1 MRNYQKA
8 AVVMAMLGSVSFLG
22 AGVGHAYDGGGKVKI
37 DNDQDQAC
45 AQNDTQT
52 GLINID
58 DVNVSVGALLGW
70 SQQDNSE
77 KESLACS
84 QSFGKR

>member
-1 MRNYQKA
+1 MRNFQKA

-22 AGVGHAYDGGGKVKI
+22 AGVGHASDGGKTKL
-37 DNDQDQAC
+37 DNDQKQAC
-45 AQNDTQT
+45 TQNDTQT
-52 GLINID
+52 GLIQLD
-58 DVNVSVGALLGW
+58 DVNVSVGLLGW

-84 QSFGKR
+84 QSFGKH

>member
-1 MRNYQKA
+1 MRNFQKA

-22 AGVGHAYDGGGKVKI
+22 AGVGHAADGDKVKLH
-37 DNDQDQAC
+37 NDQKQAC
-45 AQNDTQT
+45 AQNDAQT
-52 GLINID
+52 GLIQLD
-58 DVNVSVGALLGW
+58 DVNVSVGLLGW

-84 QSFGKR
+84 QGFGKH

>member
-1 MRNYQKA
+1 MRNFQKA

-22 AGVGHAYDGGGKVKI
+22 AGVGHASDGDKIKV
-37 DNDQDQAC
+37 DNDQNQAC
-45 AQNDTQT
+45 AQNDAQT
-52 GLINID
+52 GLIQLD
-58 DVNVSVGALLGW
+58 DVNVSVGAILGW

-84 QSFGKR
+84 QSFGKH

>member
-22 AGVGHAYDGGGKVKI
+22 AGVGHAADGGDKVKLH
-37 DNDQDQAC
+37 NDQTQAC
-45 AQNDTQT
+45 AQNDAQT
-52 GLINID
+52 GLIQLD
-58 DVNVSVGALLGW
+58 DVNVSVGAILGW

-84 QSFGKR
+84 QGFGKH

>member
-1 MRNYQKA
+1 MRNFQKA

-22 AGVGHAYDGGGKVKI
+22 AGVGHAADGDKVKL
-37 DNDQDQAC
+37 DNDQKQGC
-45 AQNDTQT
+45 TQNDTQT
-52 GLINID
+52 GLIQLD
-58 DVNVSVGALLGW
+58 DVNVSVGLLGW

-84 QSFGKR
+84 QSFGKH

>member
-22 AGVGHAYDGGGKVKI
+22 AGVGHASDGGNKVKI
-37 DNDQDQAC
+37 DNDQNQAC
-45 AQNDTQT
+45 AQNDAQT
-52 GLINID
+52 GLIQLD
-58 DVNVSVGALLGW
+58 DVNVSVGAILGW

-84 QSFGKR
+84 QSFGKH

>member
-1 MRNYQKA
+1 MRNFQKA

-22 AGVGHAYDGGGKVKI
+22 AGVGHASDGGDKFKL
-37 DNDQDQAC
+37 DSDQNQVC

-52 GLINID
+52 GLIQLD
-58 DVNVSVGALLGW
+58 DVNVSVGLLGW

-77 KESLACS
+77 KESLACT

>member
-1 MRNYQKA
+1 MRNFQKA

-22 AGVGHAYDGGGKVKI
+22 AGVGHADGGDKVKI
-37 DNDQDQAC
+37 KNDQTQAC
-45 AQNDTQT
+45 AQNDAQT
-52 GLINID
+52 GLIQLD
-58 DVNVSVGALLGW
+58 DVNVSAGVLLGW

-84 QSFGKR
+84 QSFGKH